1 MGLIA
6 KLLPALKVAGCA
18 GCPSLMVAGMVLA
31 AVLGFGVQPA
41 AADDPL
47 AGAAGAGILGTSG
60 TLMRTANN
68 LSSPAG
74 GGSANPMPPASS
86 SVPPT
91 TAATSSAPA
100 AMFSPFFGPL
110 APVSGPSAPTVLP
123 PPPLPAPTAPLA
135 LPPVFGSNMFNGRF
149 VAEQFT
155 GFNPQYQIHVS
166 DQITLRMWGA
176 FTYESIVTVDPQG
189 NIFVPNVG
197 PVYVLG
203 VRNGDLNRHVESKIR
218 SVYRANVGVYA
229 TLAAAQQVKVY
240 VTGFVPQPG
249 LYGGLSSDSILYYL
263 DKAGGIDPE
272 RGSFLDVTVL
282 RGGKPKARFNLYD
295 FLLSGQI
302 EPLQL
307 VDGDTVVVAP
317 RKHSVSVAGEVTNA
331 YRFEFARSEVYASE
345 LLALARP
352 KASATHISI
361 VRKEGPKY
369 QSEYHPLG
377 EASGV
382 VIRSGDE
389 VTITADKYPGT
400 ILVRVEGANLGPHT
414 LVLPYGARLKDAT
427 ARMKPAA
434 QANPAAVQLYRK
446 SVAVRQKEMLDNS
459 LRTLQAMVL
468 TPRSSTSEEADLR
481 QKDAQLALQF
491 IERARNV
498 QPIGQVVLGPRQDAP
513 NLLLADEDVIRIPEA
528 TNLIMVHGEVLFPN
542 AIVYSRGATVDDYID
557 QAGGYTQNGSNS
569 RVLVLHQDGTYSTD
583 GDDTDLRPGD
593 EIMVLPK
600 VDTKNWEFARTIAQI
615 LFYLGVAARV
625 VL

>member
-1 MGLIA
+1 M
-6 KLLPALKVAGCA
+6 LPALTTDSL
-18 GCPSLMVAGMVLA
+18 CPNVTRWGLKYFVPVFVSLFMLISA
-31 AVLGFGVQPA
+31 AK
-41 AADDPL
+41 ADDSL
-47 AGAAGAGILGTSG
+47 AGAAGAGILGGSG
-60 TLMRTANN
+60 TLLRAGNN
-68 LSSPAG
+68 IAGQG
-74 GGSANPMPPASS
+74 GGSTNLPPAGSAQA
-86 SVPPT
+86 T
-91 TAATSSAPA
+91 QATSPSASASSPA
-100 AMFSPFFGPL
+100 AMFSPFLGPL
-110 APVSGPSAPTVLP
+110 APLSAPNAPTVLP
-123 PPPLPAPTAPLA
+123 PPPIASPTSPLA
-135 LPPVFGSNMFNGRF
+135 APPVFGSNMFNGRF
-149 VAEQFT
+149 LAEQFT

-176 FTYESIVTVDPQG
+176 FTYESVVSVDPQG
-189 NIFVPNVG
+189 NIFIPNVG
-197 PVYVLG
+197 PVHVLG
-203 VRNGDLNRHVESKIR
+203 VRNGDLNRHVEASIR

-249 LYGGLSSDSILYYL
+249 LYGGLSSDSVLYYL
-263 DKAGGIDPE
+263 DKAGGIDGE
-272 RGSFLDVTVL
+272 RGSFLDVSVL
-282 RGGKPKARFNLYD
+282 RGGRLKARFNLYD
-295 FLLSGQI
+295 FLLNGQI

-307 VDGDTVVVAP
+307 IDGDTIVVAP
-317 RKHSVSVAGEVTNA
+317 RKHTVSVAGEVTNA
-331 YRFEFARSEVYASE
+331 YRFEFARPEVYASE
-345 LLALARP
+345 VLGLARP

-369 QSEYHPLG
+369 QSEYHPIG
-377 EASGV
+377 SADGV
-382 VIRSGDE
+382 LIRSGDE
-389 VTITADKYPGT
+389 VTVTADKYPGT

-427 ARMKPAA
+427 ARMKPAP
-434 QANPAAVQLYRK
+434 QANPAAAQLFRK
-446 SVAVRQKEMLDNS
+446 SVAVRQKEMLENS

-491 IERARNV
+491 IERARNI

-513 NLLLADEDVIRIPEA
+513 NVLLADEDVIRIPEA
-528 TNLIMVHGEVLFPN
+528 TNLVMVHGEVVFPN
-542 AIVYSRGATVDDYID
+542 AVVFTRGASVDDYID

-583 GDDTDLRPGD
+583 DDDTNIRPGD

-625 VL
+625 VI

>member
-1 MGLIA
+1 MQSLIETVWRDRTRRRLLAVAALLAWFAGLSG
-6 KLLPALKVAGCA
+6 LRV
-18 GCPSLMVAGMVLA
+18 SD
-31 AVLGFGVQPA
+31 A
-41 AADDPL
+41 AADDLPM
-47 AGAAGAGILGTSG
+47 AGAGLLGPTG
-60 TLMRTANN
+60 TLLRTANN
-68 LSSPAG
+68 LNPPSTGQTNPGFPPPAG
-74 GGSANPMPPASS
+74 SSAPPAA
-86 SVPPT
+86 
-91 TAATSSAPA
+91 AATSSAPA
-100 AMFSPFFGPL
+100 AMLSPFFGPL
-110 APVSGPSAPTVLP
+110 APIASPGSPAGL
-123 PPPLPAPTAPLA
+123 PPPLPVSPTAPLA
-135 LPPVFGSNMFNGRF
+135 PPPVFGSNMFNGRF
-149 VAEQFT
+149 LAEQFT
-155 GFNPQYQIHVS
+155 GFNPDYQIHVS
-166 DQITLRMWGA
+166 DQIVLRMWGA
-176 FTYESIVTVDPQG
+176 FTYESMVTVDPQG
-189 NIFVPNVG
+189 NIFIPNVG
-197 PVYVLG
+197 PVHVLG
-203 VRNGDLNRHVESKIR
+203 VRNGELNRHVESSIR

-240 VTGFVPQPG
+240 VTGFVLQPG

-272 RGSFLDVTVL
+272 RGSYLEVAVL
-282 RGGKPKARFNLYD
+282 RGGRQRAKFNLYD
-295 FLLSGQI
+295 FLLHGQI
-302 EPLQL
+302 QPLQL
-307 VDGDTVVVAP
+307 VDGDTIVVAA
-317 RKHSVSVAGEVTNA
+317 RKSTVAVTGEVSNA
-331 YRFEFARSEVYASE
+331 YRFEFGRPEVYASE

-369 QSEYHPLG
+369 QSEYHPIG
-377 EASGV
+377 AADN
-382 VIRSGDE
+382 VIVRSGDE

-427 ARMKPAA
+427 ARMKPAP
-434 QANPAAVQLYRK
+434 QSNPSAVQLFRK

-491 IERARNV
+491 IERARNI

-513 NLLLADEDVIRIPEA
+513 NVLLADEDVIRIPEA
-528 TNLIMVHGEVLFPN
+528 TNLVMVHGEVLFPN
-542 AIVYSRGATVDDYID
+542 AVVHSRGSSVDDYID
-557 QAGGYTQNGSNS
+557 QAGGYTQNGDNS

-583 GDDTDLRPGD
+583 GEDTHVRPGD